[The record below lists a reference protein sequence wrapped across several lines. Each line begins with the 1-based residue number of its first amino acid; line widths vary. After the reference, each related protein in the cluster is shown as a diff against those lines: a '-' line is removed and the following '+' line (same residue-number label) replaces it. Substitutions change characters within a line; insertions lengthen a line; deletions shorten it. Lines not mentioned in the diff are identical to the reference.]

1 MASFGAFANG
11 EGAGPMIFNSAT
23 YLAFLALVVCFFW
36 MLPTR
41 PRLWLIFLSSLVFYG
56 FWRPEFVVLML
67 FSAGIDFV
75 AARKIEQ
82 HERHTLRKRWLM
94 LSLAGNLTFLFYFKY
109 LLFFVENVLEAAHLF
124 GHEISAPVLSIVL
137 PLGISF
143 YTFQTISYVVDVYRR
158 LIPAEKDF
166 LLYGCFVT
174 FFPQLVAGPILRGRE
189 LLNQLAQKPFFNL
202 EMFTSGLRR
211 IIYGIFLK
219 VVIADNIA
227 PFVDEGFAGSI
238 ASMSALDVITLS
250 FLFGFQI
257 YCDFSAYSHIALGSA
272 RLMGI
277 RFPENFNFPY
287 ISRSPKE
294 FWQRWHIS
302 LSSWVRDYLYLP
314 LIGAKVDDRSIGGLG
329 DAVQDKPA
337 TGRHHVAALFI
348 TWAIMG
354 FWHGANWTFV
364 FWGLYHA
371 TFILIYRLSAPLRTR
386 LPEWMRDP
394 FGWAATLLICML
406 SWIPFRASNIS
417 DTLSMY
423 ALLFDPSRYTF
434 LGMRE
439 NTYLFAA
446 LLMAGFLLAWF
457 SHRTHLRLVVISG
470 RVAFALECGVIA
482 ITSGFAFVF
491 LRPVS
496 QFIYFQF

>member
-1 MASFGAFANG
+1 
-11 EGAGPMIFNSAT
+11 MIFNSVT
-23 YLAFLALVVCFFW
+23 YLVFLTLAVCLFW
-36 MLPTR
+36 TLPAR
-41 PRLWLIFLSSLVFYG
+41 PRLWMIFLSSLVFYG
-56 FWRPEFVVLML
+56 FWRPEFVLLML
-67 FSAGIDFV
+67 FSAGIDFL
-75 AARKIEQ
+75 AARRIEGLANGAA
-82 HERHTLRKRWLM
+82 RRRWLL
-94 LSLAGNLTFLFYFKY
+94 LSLGSNLGLLFYFKY
-109 LLFFVENVLEAAHLF
+109 LPFFVDNALAVARVF
-124 GHEISAPVLSIVL
+124 GHEIPAPVLNIVL

-189 LLNQLAQKPFFNL
+189 LLNQLAQKPSFHS
-202 EMFTSGLRR
+202 EMFASGLRR
-211 IIYGIFLK
+211 ILFGLFLK
-219 VVIADNIA
+219 VVVADNLA
-227 PFVDEGFAGSI
+227 PLVDEGFAI
-238 ASMSALDVITLS
+238 PVAWMSAIDVVTLS

-287 ISRSPKE
+287 ISQSPKE

-329 DAVQDKPA
+329 AAAQER
-337 TGRHHVAALFI
+337 TGGRHPIIALFLAW
-348 TWAIMG
+348 TIMG

-364 FWGLYHA
+364 LWGIYHA
-371 TFILIYRLSAPLRTR
+371 SLIGIYRLSAPLRVR
-386 LPEWMRDP
+386 LPDMLRASL
-394 FGWAATLLICML
+394 GWCVTLLFCML
-406 SWIPFRASNIS
+406 SWVPFRARNIE
-417 DTLSMY
+417 DALGMY
-423 ALLFDPSRYTF
+423 ALLADPARYTW

-439 NTYLFAA
+439 NVYLVAA
-446 LLMAGFLLAWF
+446 LLLAGFLLAWLA
-457 SHRTHLRLVVISG
+457 HGLHLRHRASSA
-470 RVAFALECGVIA
+470 RVAFALETVAVAIA
-482 ITSGFAFVF
+482 AGFVFIF

>member
-1 MASFGAFANG
+1 
-11 EGAGPMIFNSAT
+11 
-23 YLAFLALVVCFFW
+23 V
-36 MLPTR
+36 LPTR
-41 PRLWLIFLSSLVFYG
+41 PRLWLIFLSSIAFYG
-56 FWRPEFVVLML
+56 FWRPEFVLLML
-67 FSAGIDFV
+67 FSASIDFV

-82 HERHTLRKRWLM
+82 HERHALRKRWLM
-94 LSLAGNLTFLFYFKY
+94 LSLGGNLALLFYFKY
-109 LLFFVENVLEAAHLF
+109 LLFFVDNALAVAHLL
-124 GHEISAPVLSIVL
+124 GYEIPAPILNIVL

-166 LLYGCFVT
+166 VLYGCFVT

-189 LLNQLAQKPFFNL
+189 LLNQLAQRPSFNA
-202 EMFTSGLRR
+202 EMFASGLRR
-211 IIYGIFLK
+211 IIYGLFLK

-227 PFVDEGFAGSI
+227 PLVDEGFAESV
-238 ASMSALDVITLS
+238 AKMSALDVLTLS

-329 DAVQDKPA
+329 AAAQDKA
-337 TGRHHVAALFI
+337 ISGRHPIVALFV
-348 TWAIMG
+348 TWAVMG

-371 TFILIYRLSAPLRTR
+371 ILILMYRLSAPLRTR
-386 LPEWMRDP
+386 LPDWMRNHV
-394 FGWAATLLICML
+394 GWGITLLFCML
-406 SWIPFRASNIS
+406 SWIPFRARNI
-417 DTLSMY
+417 DDVLGMY
-423 ALLFDPSRYTF
+423 ALLAAPSRYTF

-439 NTYLFAA
+439 NSYLVAA
-446 LLMAGFLLAWF
+446 LLMAGFVLIWLA
-457 SHRTHLRLVVISG
+457 HRTHLRLAAYSVRLAFVLESGVVA
-470 RVAFALECGVIA
+470 VA
-482 ITSGFAFVF
+482 SGFVFVF

>member
-1 MASFGAFANG
+1 
-11 EGAGPMIFNSAT
+11 MIFNSVT
-23 YLAFLALVVCFFW
+23 YLVFLALAVFLFW
-36 MLPTR
+36 MLPMR

-56 FWRPEFVVLML
+56 FWRPEFVLLML

-82 HERHTLRKRWLM
+82 HEQLMPRKLWLM
-94 LSLAGNLTFLFYFKY
+94 LSLGGNLALLFYFKY
-109 LLFFVENVLEAAHLF
+109 LLFFVDNALVIARVF
-124 GHEISAPVLSIVL
+124 GHEIPPPVLSIVL

-158 LIPAEKDF
+158 LIPAERDF

-189 LLNQLAQKPFFNL
+189 LLSQLAQRPSFNV
-202 EMFTSGLRR
+202 EMFASGIRR
-211 IIYGIFLK
+211 IIYGLFLK

-227 PFVDEGFAGSI
+227 PLVDEGFVSTI
-238 ASMSALDVITLS
+238 AKMSALDVLTLS

-287 ISRSPKE
+287 MSRSPKE

-314 LIGAKVDDRSIGGLG
+314 LIGAKVDDRSIGGISV
-329 DAVQDKPA
+329 AVQDKSVA
-337 TGRHHVAALFI
+337 VRHAIVALFI
-348 TWAIMG
+348 TWTVMG
-354 FWHGANWTFV
+354 FWHGANWTFM

-371 TFILIYRLSAPLRTR
+371 TFILIYRLSMPLRG
-386 LPEWMRDP
+386 LMPEWMRNYV
-394 FGWAATLLICML
+394 GWGVTLLICML
-406 SWIPFRASNIS
+406 SWIPFRAGSIG
-417 DTLSMY
+417 DALDMY
-423 ALLFDPSRYTF
+423 TLLFDLNNYYF

-439 NTYLFAA
+439 NSYLVAA
-446 LLMAGFLLAWF
+446 LLMAGFLVVWLT
-457 SHRTHLRLVVISG
+457 HRANFRLTTHSWRI
-470 RVAFALECGVIA
+470 AFALECGVIA
-482 ITSGFAFVF
+482 VTFGFVFIF
-491 LRPVS
+491 LRPIS